1 MLTLSLTTSQW
12 IRLVLPSVSGFF
24 VSSLPHCRP
33 GKKAGSV
40 VKFRPPGFVFGL
52 VWPVLYLL
60 LGAAW
65 VYAQRHSET
74 PGAFVDICYGMLV
87 FFLTLWIVVYGCL
100 HNKKGGVYVIFL
112 AIFATIM
119 SRDIS
124 PQLSRVLLSPLLV
137 WLLFAG
143 LISVFEVQLS

>member
-1 MLTLSLTTSQW
+1 MLKISLSPSQW
-12 IRLVLPSVSGFF
+12 IRLCLPAISGFF

-33 GKKAGSV
+33 GKGSGSV

-60 LGAAW
+60 LGSAW
-65 VYAQRHSET
+65 VYTHSHSAT
-74 PGAFVDICYGMLV
+74 PGAFVDIFYGTLV

-112 AIFATIM
+112 AILATIV

-124 PQLSRVLLSPLLV
+124 LPLSRVLLSPLLV

-143 LISVFEVQLS
+143 LISVVEVQLS

>member
-1 MLTLSLTTSQW
+1 MLKISLSPSQW
-12 IRLVLPSVSGFF
+12 IRLFLPTISGFF

-33 GKKAGSV
+33 GEGAGSI

-65 VYAQRHSET
+65 VYTESHTEISRAV
-74 PGAFVDICYGMLV
+74 VDICYGTLV

-112 AIFATIM
+112 AILATIV

-124 PQLSRVLLSPLLV
+124 LPLSRVLLSPLLV